1 MADSV
6 LTVFPSDETL
16 RRLTA
21 AAEAAGLSVEVYAA
35 RILERALSADGVKGD
50 AAVFQSAHDWTEADR
65 RLAEYDRT
73 GEYVTLEDWE
83 ADFRADVEARLS
95 ARP

>member
-1 MADSV
+1 MADTV

-16 RRLTA
+16 RRLPV
-21 AAEAAGLSVEVYAA
+21 AAEAAGLSVEACAA
-35 RILERALSADGVKGD
+35 QILERALADDGVKED

-73 GEYVTLEDWE
+73 GEYVDADE
-83 ADFRADVEARLS
+83 ALDAFVASVDARAAR
-95 ARP
+95 R